1 MPQLIHKSCYA
12 ATKPR
17 CSSHCRTHC
26 SCPCPAHNRRKCPSL
41 PGPLCPWL
49 RECGGPLRK
58 QNLGVG
64 NAVTVH
70 SMTSSCSYSN
80 LCCHVTH
87 VWSCCCT
94 APNTTALYHPLT
106 RFRPVAY
113 QPQSTRP
120 PICLPCWTG
129 SAYVQ
134 SFRLGR
140 APIVQKSTDSSEQLQ
155 LVQKSSERYF

>member
-1 MPQLIHKSCYA
+1 MSQLIHKSCYA
-12 ATKPR
+12 AIKSR
-17 CSSHCRTHC
+17 CNSPCRTHY
-26 SCPCPAHNRRKCPSL
+26 SHPCPVHNRRKCPSL

-49 RECGGPLRK
+49 RGILAKTKLWGRQCCPLYDTIMPML
-58 QNLGVG
+58 QLVLPC
-64 NAVTVH
+64 A
-70 SMTSSCSYSN
+70 
-80 LCCHVTH
+80 H

-94 APNTTALYHPLT
+94 ASNTAALCHSPI
-106 RFRPVAY
+106 RFRPVAH

-134 SFRLGR
+134 SFWLGR